1 MNVEPLILDDSRFK
15 ETSRSSEILEIA
27 SRLFYVHGYTSV
39 GMRTI
44 AEEVGISAAT
54 LYHHFKSKDDM
65 LFQIALGV
73 TRKFV
78 EVVLP
83 ILDEAPG
90 DRAARMKAFICEH
103 IEFRWYRRYWIS
115 TTLRDLRA
123 LPPAQQA
130 EVVGY
135 LRHYQDTIRD
145 FIQDGI
151 DAGEFGVPDATLAG
165 FALVGMIHGIND
177 WFKPDGELTITGV
190 AEAYADMGVDNLLGA
205 GR

>member
-1 MNVEPLILDDSRFK
+1 MSTAPIATEDTRFK

-27 SRLFYVHGYTSV
+27 SRLFYENGYTSV

-54 LYHHFKSKDDM
+54 IYHHFKSKDDM

-83 ILDEAPG
+83 ILQDAAG
-90 DRAARMKAFICEH
+90 DRALRMKTFIVRH

-123 LPPAQQA
+123 LPASQQA

-135 LRHYQDTIRD
+135 LRYYQDTIRD
-145 FIQDGI
+145 FIQAGI
-151 DAGEFGVPDATLAG
+151 NAGEFDVPDASLAG
-165 FALVGMIHGIND
+165 LALIDMIHGINN
-177 WFKPDGELTITGV
+177 WFSPDGKLTITEV
-190 AEAYADMGVDNLLGA
+190 AQAYADMVVDNLLGA

>member
-1 MNVEPLILDDSRFK
+1 MRTAPIAIDDSRFK

-27 SRLFYVHGYTSV
+27 SRLFYENGYTSV

-54 LYHHFKSKDDM
+54 IYHHFKSKDDM

-83 ILDEAPG
+83 ILHDAPG
-90 DRAARMKAFICEH
+90 DRAARMKTFIVQH

-123 LPPAQQA
+123 LPASQQA

-135 LRHYQDTIRD
+135 LRHYQNTIRD
-145 FIQDGI
+145 FIQAGI
-151 DAGEFGVPDATLAG
+151 DAKDFDVRNASLAG
-165 FALVGMIHGIND
+165 LALIDMIHGING
-177 WFKPDGELTITGV
+177 WFRPDGKLSIAEV
-190 AEAYADMGVDNLLGA
+190 AQAYADMAVDNLLGA
-205 GR
+205 GS